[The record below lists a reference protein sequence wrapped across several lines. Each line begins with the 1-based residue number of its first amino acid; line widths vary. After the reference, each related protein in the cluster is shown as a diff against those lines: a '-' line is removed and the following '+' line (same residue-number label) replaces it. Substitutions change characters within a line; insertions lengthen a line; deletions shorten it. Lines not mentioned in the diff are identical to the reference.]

1 MSGFLQK
8 EKTEKKSAPINRT
21 NIPTHIKN
29 RVESTANV
37 SLDDVRVHYG
47 SGRPERVGALA
58 YTQGNQ
64 VYIGPGQERH
74 LPHEL
79 GHVVQQ
85 KLGRVTATR
94 VENGY
99 ALNDDPVLERQADRI
114 GAGMG

>member
-8 EKTEKKSAPINRT
+8 EKTEKKRAAANRT

-29 RVESTANV
+29 RVESAANV
-37 SLDDVRVHYG
+37 SLDDVSVHYN
-47 SGRPERVGALA
+47 SSWPERYGALA

-64 VYIGPGQERH
+64 VHIGPGQERH

-85 KLGRVTATR
+85 KLGRVSATK

-114 GAGMG
+114 GQGMF